1 MNFEES
7 KGGCQP
13 PKIQTR
19 VERLPHGKQALACKH
34 QLRLYHGL
42 SWFIHLDFIIKNKN

>member
-1 MNFEES
+1 
-7 KGGCQP
+7 
-13 PKIQTR
+13 
-19 VERLPHGKQALACKH
+19 LACKH